1 MKSENSA
8 ELSASATAYEV
19 RQAIRRG
26 DWVKH
31 TSGLASRNAQGNIA
45 ILPESLA
52 MDFLRFCQRN
62 PKPCPLLAVSEPGVP
77 LLPTLGMMWTSAPT
91 YRFTASGKMA

>member
-62 PKPCPLLAVSEPGVP
+62 PKAVPAAGRVG
-77 LLPTLGMMWTSAPT
+77 TWRTAAPDAGQGCG
-91 YRFTASGKMA
+91 YPH